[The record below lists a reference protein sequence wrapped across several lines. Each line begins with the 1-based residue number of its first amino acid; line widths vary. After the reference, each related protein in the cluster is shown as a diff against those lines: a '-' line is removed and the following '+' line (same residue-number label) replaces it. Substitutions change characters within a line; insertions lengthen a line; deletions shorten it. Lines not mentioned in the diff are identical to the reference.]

1 MQEKNNSET
10 KKTTAAPKKADSI
23 LFKINKKG
31 EHRSPCM
38 TFLRVCILP
47 LVRLVY
53 PFKVVGQK
61 KVPNGACVYVCN
73 HYRMIDPMYL
83 LPTTKEGIHYI
94 AKKETSTL
102 PVLGFFAKK
111 VKTIFVNRDGNDVRA
126 IIDAQKC
133 LKHGDKI
140 AIYPEG
146 KRNKT
151 SETFL
156 PFNSGSALI
165 AIRAKVPI
173 IPIVLYKRAR
183 FLQRNIVLVGESI
196 QLDEYYDMKLTEDVL
211 KSADAKIFSAMT
223 ELRQNYENKILAKRK
238 KA

>member
-1 MQEKNNSET
+1 MQEQNNLEKKQAAIRP
-10 KKTTAAPKKADSI
+10 KKTTSL
-23 LFKINKKG
+23 LFKVNKKG
-31 EHRSPCM
+31 EHRSGYM

-47 LVRLVY
+47 LVRLFY
-53 PFKVVGQK
+53 PFKYVGER

-83 LPTTKEGIHYI
+83 VPTTKEGIHFI
-94 AKKETSTL
+94 AKKEASTI
-102 PVLGFFAKK
+102 PVLGFFTKK

-133 LKHGDKI
+133 LKNGEKI

-146 KRNKT
+146 TRNKT

-165 AIRAKVPI
+165 AIRAKAPI
-173 IPIVLYKRAR
+173 IPVVLYKKAR
-183 FLQRNIVLVGESI
+183 FLRRNIVLVGAPI
-196 QLDEYYDMKLTEDVL
+196 VLDEYYDTKLTEDVL
-211 KSADAKIFSAMT
+211 KAADAKIFSAMT
-223 ELRQNYENKILAKRK
+223 ELRQNYVAEKSVKRK
-238 KA
+238 R